1 MPIRG
6 ENVQRR
12 QARGDQGFGYLGK
25 AGRAREKENIYFDGG
40 SCHELGK
47 GDRVRQRSGAEGK
60 ENLAW
65 TLVGHTMPTS
75 CM

>member
-25 AGRAREKENIYFDGG
+25 AGRAREKEDIYFDGG

-47 GDRVRQRSGAEGK
+47 GR
-60 ENLAW
+60 
-65 TLVGHTMPTS
+65 
-75 CM
+75 